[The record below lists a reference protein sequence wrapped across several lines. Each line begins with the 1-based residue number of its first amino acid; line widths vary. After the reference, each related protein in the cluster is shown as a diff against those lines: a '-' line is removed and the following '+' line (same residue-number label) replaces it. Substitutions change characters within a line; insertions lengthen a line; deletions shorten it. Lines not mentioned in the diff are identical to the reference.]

1 LKELSVVKII
11 DGKHAGYVGEIQD
24 IKKTEEN
31 HLKTFYIVF
40 NSGEGEWFSE
50 MEIIKATKEEEVQ
63 FLRNEIEELY
73 KEIDKIEAAHNC
85 LEFDFKILLK
95 TLTNPN
101 EQTIRI
107 AQKRGYDLNPAT
119 KTKKIFPMEIM

>member
-1 LKELSVVKII
+1 MKELSVVKII
-11 DGKHAGYVGEIQD
+11 DGKHAGYVGEIHE

-73 KEIDKIEAAHNC
+73 KEMDKIEAAHNC